1 MRVNYFSFSKMLFLL
16 LALVGG
22 LTLGPPGVS
31 GQDVIDNLDLMI
43 KYMKGLIILDELQP
57 PTINLTGRLAEIQ
70 LQGDDI

>member
-22 LTLGPPGVS
+22 LTLGPGVS

>member
-1 MRVNYFSFSKMLFLL
+1 MLYLL

-22 LTLGPPGVS
+22 LTLGPGVS
-31 GQDVIDNLDLMI
+31 GQDVIDNQDLMI
-43 KYMKGLIILDELQP
+43 KYMKGVIILDELQP